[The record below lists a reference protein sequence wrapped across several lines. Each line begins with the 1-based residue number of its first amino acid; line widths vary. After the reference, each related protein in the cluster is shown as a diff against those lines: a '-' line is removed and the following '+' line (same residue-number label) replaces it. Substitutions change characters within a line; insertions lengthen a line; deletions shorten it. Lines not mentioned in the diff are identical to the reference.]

1 MNEAQWNRCKDP
13 QTMLAFLIGS
23 GNTSE
28 RKLRLFAVACC
39 RRIWPLIRNPK
50 HKIVIEAAERYADGD
65 LSFRALQES
74 LQLIGNPQH
83 RRTAA
88 AAYACCMP
96 VAPRCHCGG
105 PLVFQRD
112 YRGGIYACGA
122 DRRCPYFEPYWGG
135 LAGAPLAA
143 VGAIKVPG
151 PWPERYLQ
159 CRLLR
164 DLCLPSQA
172 TPVLASRWLAWHD
185 RLIVSMAQQ
194 MYDSRDFSDMPILA
208 DALEEA
214 GCSDQDILGHCR
226 GPGPHARGC
235 WVVDAI
241 LGKT

>member
-1 MNEAQWNRCKDP
+1 MNKAEWNCCKDP

-50 HKIVIEAAERYADGD
+50 HKIVIETAERYADGD
-65 LSFRALQES
+65 LSFQALQES

-96 VAPRCHCGG
+96 VAPRCHCEG

-122 DRRCPYFEPYWGG
+122 DLRCPYYEPYWSG
-135 LAGAPLAA
+135 LAGAPFAA
-143 VGAIKVPG
+143 VATIKVPD

-164 DLCLPSQA
+164 DLCLPFQA
-172 TPVLASRWLAWHD
+172 TPVPASRWLAWHD
-185 RLIVSMAQQ
+185 RLIVSMAQK
-194 MYDSRDFSDMPILA
+194 MYDSRDFSDMPVLA

-214 GCSDQDILGHCR
+214 GCTNLDVLSHCR
-226 GPGPHARGC
+226 SKSDHVRGC
-235 WVVDAI
+235 WLID
-241 LGKT
+241 LLLNKE